1 MLFLNL
7 GSGRGIS
14 HTILFILLS
23 FIILHMATKRKS
35 FISLP
40 FLIGMVTHL
49 ILDLPEV
56 PLFFPFIEYDFLMIE
71 DPLSYWFYKLFNDP
85 LVYLTEIGG
94 ILILLLIL
102 VGNKLSSVKDI
113 WDYINR
119 NVDLVDFTDK

>member
-7 GSGRGIS
+7 GFGRGIS

-23 FIILHMATKRKS
+23 FIILHIATKRKS

-49 ILDLPEV
+49 ALDLPEV

-85 LVYLTEIGG
+85 FIYLTEIGG

-102 VGNKLSSVKDI
+102 IGNKLFSLKML
-113 WDYINR
+113 WDYLNR
-119 NVDLVDFTDK
+119 NANFVKFKDK

>member
-14 HTILFILLS
+14 HTILFVLLS
-23 FIILHMATKRKS
+23 FIILHIATKRKS

-40 FLIGMVTHL
+40 FLIGMVAHL
-49 ILDLPEV
+49 ALDLPEV
-56 PLFFPFIEYDFLMIE
+56 PLFFPFIEYDFLMIV

-102 VGNKLSSVKDI
+102 IGNKLFSVKEL
-113 WDYINR
+113 WDYLNR
-119 NVDLVDFTDK
+119 NANFVNFKDK